1 MDAIYVIDKPKGLTS
16 RDVVNQMGKILETK
30 HLGHTGTLD
39 PLATGVLVIAVGRAT
54 KIIDLLTSTEKEYL
68 AEVKM
73 GLLTDTLDITGNVLE
88 EVEVP
93 SVSFMELEKTLQSF
107 VGKYEQEVPLYSAV
121 RVQGK
126 RLYEYARENQKVVL
140 PKREV
145 EISKITLLN
154 LQQDTF
160 SFSVRVSKGTYIR
173 SLIRDIGVK
182 LQIPMSMQ
190 NLRRLH
196 QGMFSIDK
204 AIPLAQFTKQTPGY
218 SCSEVLQRIYPRE
231 TISQELVKKVQNGA
245 KITLPR
251 AERYLLLYDEQDHLL
266 ALYQK
271 EAEHYRAF
279 KIFYQREM
287 EKCD

>member
-16 RDVVNQMGKILETK
+16 RDVVNQMGKILGTK

-39 PLATGVLVIAVGRAT
+39 PLATGALVIAVGRAT

-88 EVEVP
+88 QVEVP

-160 SFSVRVSKGTYIR
+160 SFVVRVSKGTYIR

-196 QGMFSIDK
+196 QGMFSIEE

-251 AERYLLLYDEQDHLL
+251 EERYLLLYDEQDHLL

>member
-16 RDVVNQMGKILETK
+16 RDVVNQMGKILGTK

-88 EVEVP
+88 QVEVP
-93 SVSFMELEKTLQSF
+93 SVSFVELEKTLQSF

-160 SFSVRVSKGTYIR
+160 SFVVWVSKGTYIR

-196 QGMFSIDK
+196 QGMFSIEE

-251 AERYLLLYDEQDHLL
+251 EERYLLLYDEQDHLL

>member
-1 MDAIYVIDKPKGLTS
+1 MDAIYVIDKTKGLTS
-16 RDVVNQMGKILETK
+16 RDVVNQMGKILGTK

-88 EVEVP
+88 QVEVP
-93 SVSFMELEKTLQSF
+93 SVSFVELEKTLQSF

-126 RLYEYARENQKVVL
+126 RLYEYARENQKVAL

-160 SFSVRVSKGTYIR
+160 SFVVRVSKGTYIR

-196 QGMFSIDK
+196 QGMFSIDE
-204 AIPLAQFTKQTPGY
+204 AIPLEQFTKKTPGY

>member
-16 RDVVNQMGKILETK
+16 RDVVNQMGKILGTK

-88 EVEVP
+88 QVEVP
-93 SVSFMELEKTLQSF
+93 SVSFVELEKTLQSF

-160 SFSVRVSKGTYIR
+160 SFVVRVSKGTYIR

>member
-16 RDVVNQMGKILETK
+16 RDVVNQMGKILGTK

-196 QGMFSIDK
+196 QGMFSIEE

>member
-16 RDVVNQMGKILETK
+16 RDVVNQMGKILGTK

-88 EVEVP
+88 EVEVS

-126 RLYEYARENQKVVL
+126 RLYEYARENQQVAL

-160 SFSVRVSKGTYIR
+160 SFVVRVSKGTYIR

-196 QGMFSIDK
+196 QGMFSIEE

-251 AERYLLLYDEQDHLL
+251 EERYLLLYDEQDHLL

>member
-16 RDVVNQMGKILETK
+16 RDVVNQMGKILGTK

-88 EVEVP
+88 QVEVP
-93 SVSFMELEKTLQSF
+93 SVSFVELEKTLQSF

-196 QGMFSIDK
+196 QGMFSIEE

>member
-16 RDVVNQMGKILETK
+16 RDVVNQMGKILGTK

-88 EVEVP
+88 QVEVP
-93 SVSFMELEKTLQSF
+93 SVSFVELEKTLQSF

-126 RLYEYARENQKVVL
+126 RLYEYARENQKVAL

-196 QGMFSIDK
+196 QGMFSIEE

>member
-16 RDVVNQMGKILETK
+16 RDVVNQMGKILGTK

-196 QGMFSIDK
+196 QGMFSIDE

>member
-16 RDVVNQMGKILETK
+16 RDVVNQMGKILGTK

-88 EVEVP
+88 QVEVP
-93 SVSFMELEKTLQSF
+93 SVSFVELEKTLQSF

>member
-88 EVEVP
+88 QVEVP
-93 SVSFMELEKTLQSF
+93 SVSFVELEKTLQSF

-126 RLYEYARENQKVVL
+126 RLYEYARENQKVAL

-160 SFSVRVSKGTYIR
+160 SFVVRVSKGTYIR

-196 QGMFSIDK
+196 QGMFSIDE
-204 AIPLAQFTKQTPGY
+204 AIPLEQFTKKTPGY

>member
-16 RDVVNQMGKILETK
+16 RDVVNQMGKILGTK

-88 EVEVP
+88 QVEVP
-93 SVSFMELEKTLQSF
+93 SVSFVELEKTLQSF

-196 QGMFSIDK
+196 QGMFSIEE

-251 AERYLLLYDEQDHLL
+251 KEPYLLLYDEQDHLL

-271 EAEHYRAF
+271 ETEHYRAF

>member
-16 RDVVNQMGKILETK
+16 RDVVNQMGKILGTK

-88 EVEVP
+88 QVEVP
-93 SVSFMELEKTLQSF
+93 SVSFVELEKTLQSF

-160 SFSVRVSKGTYIR
+160 SFVVRVSKGTYIR

-196 QGMFSIDK
+196 QGMFSIEE

-251 AERYLLLYDEQDHLL
+251 KEPYLLLYDEQDHLL

>member
-16 RDVVNQMGKILETK
+16 RDVVNQMGKILGTK

-73 GLLTDTLDITGNVLE
+73 GLLTNTLDITGNVLE
-88 EVEVP
+88 QVEVP
-93 SVSFMELEKTLQSF
+93 SVSFVELEKTLQSF

-196 QGMFSIDK
+196 QGMFSIEE

-251 AERYLLLYDEQDHLL
+251 EERYLLLYDEQDHLL

>member
-1 MDAIYVIDKPKGLTS
+1 MNAIYVIDKPKGLTS
-16 RDVVNQMGKILETK
+16 RDVVNQMGKILGTK

-126 RLYEYARENQKVVL
+126 RLYEYARENQKVAL

-160 SFSVRVSKGTYIR
+160 SFVVRVSKGTYIR

>member
-16 RDVVNQMGKILETK
+16 RDVVNQMGKILGTK

-88 EVEVP
+88 QVEVQ
-93 SVSFMELEKTLQSF
+93 SVSFVELEKTLQSF

-196 QGMFSIDK
+196 QGMFSIEE

-271 EAEHYRAF
+271 EVEHYRAF

>member
-16 RDVVNQMGKILETK
+16 RDVVNQMGKILGTK

-126 RLYEYARENQKVVL
+126 RLYEYARENQKVAL

-160 SFSVRVSKGTYIR
+160 SFVVRVSKGTYIR

>member
-16 RDVVNQMGKILETK
+16 RDVVNQMGKILGTK

-88 EVEVP
+88 QVEVP
-93 SVSFMELEKTLQSF
+93 SVSFVELEKTLQSF

-160 SFSVRVSKGTYIR
+160 SFVVRVSKGTYIR

-196 QGMFSIDK
+196 QGMFSIEE

-251 AERYLLLYDEQDHLL
+251 EERYLLLYDEQDHLL

>member
-16 RDVVNQMGKILETK
+16 RDVVNQMGKILGTK

-88 EVEVP
+88 QVEVP
-93 SVSFMELEKTLQSF
+93 SVSFVELEKTLQSF

-196 QGMFSIDK
+196 QGMFSIEE

-251 AERYLLLYDEQDHLL
+251 KEPYLLLYDEQDHLL

>member
-88 EVEVP
+88 QVEVP
-93 SVSFMELEKTLQSF
+93 SVSFVELEKTLQSF

-196 QGMFSIDK
+196 QGMFSIEE

-251 AERYLLLYDEQDHLL
+251 KEPYLLLYDEQDHLL

>member
-16 RDVVNQMGKILETK
+16 RDVVNQMGKILGTK

-126 RLYEYARENQKVVL
+126 RLYEYARENQKVAL

-196 QGMFSIDK
+196 QGMFSIEE

-251 AERYLLLYDEQDHLL
+251 EERYLLLYDEQDHLL

>member
-16 RDVVNQMGKILETK
+16 RDVVNQMGKILGTK

-88 EVEVP
+88 QVEVP
-93 SVSFMELEKTLQSF
+93 SVSFVELEKTLQSF

-196 QGMFSIDK
+196 QGMFSIDE

>member
-16 RDVVNQMGKILETK
+16 RDVVNQMGKILGTK

-88 EVEVP
+88 QVEVP
-93 SVSFMELEKTLQSF
+93 SVSFVELEKTLQSF

-126 RLYEYARENQKVVL
+126 RLYEYARENQKVAL

-196 QGMFSIDK
+196 QGMFSIDE
-204 AIPLAQFTKQTPGY
+204 AIPLEQFTKKTPGY

-251 AERYLLLYDEQDHLL
+251 EERYLLLYDEQDHLL

>member
-126 RLYEYARENQKVVL
+126 RLYEYARENQKVAL

-160 SFSVRVSKGTYIR
+160 SFVVRVSKGTYIR

-251 AERYLLLYDEQDHLL
+251 VERYLLLYDEQDHLL

>member
-16 RDVVNQMGKILETK
+16 RDVVNQMGKILGTK

-88 EVEVP
+88 QVEVP
-93 SVSFMELEKTLQSF
+93 SVSFVELEKTLQSF

-160 SFSVRVSKGTYIR
+160 SFVVRVSKGTYIR

-196 QGMFSIDK
+196 QGMFSIEE

>member
-16 RDVVNQMGKILETK
+16 RDVVNQMGKILGTK

-88 EVEVP
+88 QVEVP
-93 SVSFMELEKTLQSF
+93 SVSFVELEKTLQSF

-196 QGMFSIDK
+196 QGMFSIEE

-251 AERYLLLYDEQDHLL
+251 EERYLLLYDEQDHLL

>member
-16 RDVVNQMGKILETK
+16 RDVVNQMGKILGTK
-30 HLGHTGTLD
+30 YLGHTGTLD

-88 EVEVP
+88 QVEVP
-93 SVSFMELEKTLQSF
+93 SVSFVELEKTLQSF

-126 RLYEYARENQKVVL
+126 RLYEYARENQQVAL

>member
-16 RDVVNQMGKILETK
+16 RDVVNQMGKILGTK

-126 RLYEYARENQKVVL
+126 RLYEYARENQQVAL

-160 SFSVRVSKGTYIR
+160 SFVVRVSKGTYIR

-196 QGMFSIDK
+196 QGMFSIEE

-251 AERYLLLYDEQDHLL
+251 EERYLLLYDEQDHLL

>member
-16 RDVVNQMGKILETK
+16 RDVVNQMGKILGTK

-88 EVEVP
+88 QVEVP

-196 QGMFSIDK
+196 QGMFSIEE

>member
-16 RDVVNQMGKILETK
+16 RDVVNQMGKILGTK

-39 PLATGVLVIAVGRAT
+39 PLATGGLVIAVGRAT

-126 RLYEYARENQKVVL
+126 RLYEYARENKKVVL

-160 SFSVRVSKGTYIR
+160 SFFVRVSKGTYIR

>member
-16 RDVVNQMGKILETK
+16 RDVVNQMGKILGTK

-88 EVEVP
+88 QVEVP
-93 SVSFMELEKTLQSF
+93 SVSFVELEKTLQSF

-126 RLYEYARENQKVVL
+126 RLYEYARENQKVAL

-160 SFSVRVSKGTYIR
+160 SFVVRVSKGTYIR

>member
-16 RDVVNQMGKILETK
+16 RDVVNQMGKILGTK

-39 PLATGVLVIAVGRAT
+39 PLATGVLVIAVVRAT
-54 KIIDLLTSTEKEYL
+54 KIIDLLTSTEKGYL

>member
-16 RDVVNQMGKILETK
+16 RDVVNQMGKILGTK

-88 EVEVP
+88 QVEVP
-93 SVSFMELEKTLQSF
+93 SVSFVELEKTLQSF

-160 SFSVRVSKGTYIR
+160 SFVVRVSKGTYIR

-196 QGMFSIDK
+196 QGMFSIEE

-231 TISQELVKKVQNGA
+231 TISQELAKKVQNGA

-251 AERYLLLYDEQDHLL
+251 KEPYLLLYDEQDHLL

>member
-16 RDVVNQMGKILETK
+16 RDVVNQMGKILGTK

-88 EVEVP
+88 QVEVP
-93 SVSFMELEKTLQSF
+93 SVSFVELEKTLQSF

-251 AERYLLLYDEQDHLL
+251 EERYLLLYDEQDHLL

>member
-16 RDVVNQMGKILETK
+16 RDVVNQMGKILGTK
-30 HLGHTGTLD
+30 HLGHTGALD

-126 RLYEYARENQKVVL
+126 RLYEYARENQQVAL

-196 QGMFSIDK
+196 QGMFSIEE

>member
-16 RDVVNQMGKILETK
+16 RDVVNQMGKILGTK

-196 QGMFSIDK
+196 QGMFSIEE

-251 AERYLLLYDEQDHLL
+251 KEPYLLLYDEQDHLL

>member
-16 RDVVNQMGKILETK
+16 RDVVNQMGKILGTK

-68 AEVKM
+68 AEVKI

-88 EVEVP
+88 QVEVP
-93 SVSFMELEKTLQSF
+93 SVSFVELEKTLQSF

-126 RLYEYARENQKVVL
+126 RLYEYARENQKVAL

-160 SFSVRVSKGTYIR
+160 SFVVRVSKGTYIR

-251 AERYLLLYDEQDHLL
+251 VERYLLLYDEQDHLL

>member
-16 RDVVNQMGKILETK
+16 RDVVNQMGKILGTK

-73 GLLTDTLDITGNVLE
+73 GLLTNTLDITGNVLE
-88 EVEVP
+88 QVEVP
-93 SVSFMELEKTLQSF
+93 SVSFVELEKTLQSF

-204 AIPLAQFTKQTPGY
+204 AIPLEQFTKQTPGY

>member
-16 RDVVNQMGKILETK
+16 RDVVNQMGKILGTK

-88 EVEVP
+88 QVEVP
-93 SVSFMELEKTLQSF
+93 SVSFVELEKTLQSF

-160 SFSVRVSKGTYIR
+160 SFSVWVSKGTYIR

-196 QGMFSIDK
+196 QGMFSIEE

-251 AERYLLLYDEQDHLL
+251 KEPYLLLYDEQDHLL